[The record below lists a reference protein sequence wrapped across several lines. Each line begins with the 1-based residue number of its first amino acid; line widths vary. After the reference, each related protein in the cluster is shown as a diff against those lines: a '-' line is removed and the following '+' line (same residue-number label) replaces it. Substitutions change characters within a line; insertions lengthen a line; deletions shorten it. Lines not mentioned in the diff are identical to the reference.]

1 MPRRSRWR
9 EMEYMFREVCAAILP
24 ANGLARTLS
33 NWPKI
38 AKRLAESKRS
48 RKRSSIK

>member
-1 MPRRSRWR
+1 
-9 EMEYMFREVCAAILP
+9 MFREACAVIQP
-24 ANGLARTLS
+24 ANGLAKTLS

-48 RKRSSIK
+48 RKRFAVK

>member
-24 ANGLARTLS
+24 ANGLVNTLS

-38 AKRLAESKRS
+38 AKRLAESKRK
-48 RKRSSIK
+48 RKRFLIK

>member
-1 MPRRSRWR
+1 
-9 EMEYMFREVCAAILP
+9 MEYMFREICAAILP
-24 ANGLARTLS
+24 ANGLATTLS

-48 RKRSSIK
+48 RKRFSLK